1 MNNKPNIIKIVGLA
15 IGLPSTIL
23 GIFFFI
29 YFLIQEKIIS
39 TNLGLIL
46 IVLVIVNIFYLMIRY
61 AVKK

>member
-1 MNNKPNIIKIVGLA
+1 MNDKPNIVKILGLA

-29 YFLIQEKIIS
+29 YFLIQEKLIS
-39 TNLGLIL
+39 TNVGLIL
-46 IVLVIVNIFYLMIRY
+46 IVLVIANIFYLMIRY